1 MDRLHPFIYD
11 EQYPFVFCSE
21 CACAVLRESTAK
33 HLRDAHKD
41 IEAIR
46 RRTIQRAVQELPL
59 GGRGATGELFTIP
72 ASHLPAIPYLGK
84 AKEDGLKC
92 STCGWITV
100 SRDRMRKHQRQAHNL
115 AGGQASGDGG
125 LWRSGVRYQRL
136 FQSGTSSGKF
146 EVEGEG
152 PEAEEDASSR
162 ENFLAWL
169 ERSSYDGEHG
179 EEDGEGSARLTRRQA
194 QQTTVQMQT
203 TGHEAHDPTAT
214 TIGST
219 NGQRLQGGQ
228 GDAGGAL

>member
-1 MDRLHPFIYD
+1 MDHLRPFIYD

-21 CACAVLRESTAK
+21 CTCAVLIESTAK
-33 HLRDAHKD
+33 HLRDAHKKD
-41 IEAIR
+41 IEATR
-46 RRTIQRAVQELPL
+46 RRTIQKAVQGLPL
-59 GGRGATGELFTIP
+59 GRRGATGELITLP

-92 STCGWITV
+92 NTCGWITT

-152 PEAEEDASSR
+152 PVAEEDESSR
-162 ENFLAWL
+162 EDFLAWL

-179 EEDGEGSARLTRRQA
+179 EEDGEGSAGLTKRQA

-203 TGHEAHDPTAT
+203 TGREAHGPTAT
-214 TIGST
+214 TMRNT
-219 NGQRLQGGQ
+219 NGRRLLGG
-228 GDAGGAL
+228 